1 MSERKFEP
9 KGEYI
14 NMAAVRMKDGSVAF
28 AVAPAF
34 SLAPG
39 DVVEIGGRFKGTVLM
54 EDNTKDYLK
63 IERTAKAFG
72 APWPPAV
79 ITTKWIQQD
88 LLFNWEKET
97 EE

>member
-1 MSERKFEP
+1 MERKFEP

-14 NMAAVRMKDGSVAF
+14 NIAAVRMKDGSVAF

-39 DVVEIGGRFKGTVLM
+39 DVVEVGDGFKGTVLM
-54 EDNTKDYLK
+54 EDSTKDYAE
-63 IERTAKAFG
+63 IERTARAFG
-72 APWPPAV
+72 APWPPAM
-79 ITTKWIQQD
+79 ITKKWIQRD
-88 LLFNWEKET
+88 LLFDWEKET

>member
-1 MSERKFEP
+1 MERKFEP

-39 DVVEIGGRFKGTVLM
+39 DVVEIGGGFKGTVIM
-54 EDNTKDYLK
+54 EDNTKDYAKLA
-63 IERTAKAFG
+63 RTAKAFG
-72 APWPPAV
+72 APYPPAMV
-79 ITTKWIQQD
+79 TKKWIENE
-88 LLFNWEKET
+88 LLFDWEKET